1 MLRCCGAR
9 WRSGAEVRSPVVVHR
24 LGSTRPCSYITVEQ
38 AFNGQVKK
46 LVDVEDATLA
56 AVQCRIP

>member
-1 MLRCCGAR
+1 
-9 WRSGAEVRSPVVVHR
+9 
-24 LGSTRPCSYITVEQ
+24 VEQ